1 MIEDLKK
8 LIEENN
14 FNGFEK
20 VFSSTVTN
28 SHHRELLYEL
38 SYRKQQE
45 DFYIFLENKVNLNQE
60 KRRDIFLKTL
70 SEDIK
75 IKDYETV
82 RKIPDSVFLKDFSKY
97 AEKLMKSQNEDF
109 IIKFIEDRP
118 ITSFINFNR
127 LLYGA
132 FKYKRKDVINFISKK
147 ELTSEAVFYYAL
159 CSVNFNQTN
168 YFSTLLRDSLKYNPT
183 VLDDVKILKN
193 KYLMNLTSFVNIKK
207 KEEFE
212 QFITV

>member
-82 RKIPDSVFLKDFSKY
+82 RKIPDSVFLKI
-97 AEKLMKSQNEDF
+97 SQNM
-109 IIKFIEDRP
+109 
-118 ITSFINFNR
+118 
-127 LLYGA
+127 
-132 FKYKRKDVINFISKK
+132 
-147 ELTSEAVFYYAL
+147 
-159 CSVNFNQTN
+159 Q
-168 YFSTLLRDSLKYNPT
+168 
-183 VLDDVKILKN
+183 KN
-193 KYLMNLTSFVNIKK
+193 
-207 KEEFE
+207 
-212 QFITV
+212 